1 MKRRWRG
8 ESGVRFVEEEKKK
21 EDRASRAGE
30 GESPWTRMRRTILHG
45 GQRYRHLLQNMP
57 PAPPLWE
64 RGGVYEAHGDIHRG
78 VVIQGIQGTPKAF
91 FSYPSTIF
99 HRALVTLSTIITA
112 IVIAI
117 LVVVPW
123 SMIVLCRVGRYLT
136 PAAESCQF
144 RLEQPPLATRARAT
158 LIEQAT
164 QRGAAPS

>member
-1 MKRRWRG
+1 MEGGERGAFRGGRKEKRG
-8 ESGVRFVEEEKKK
+8 PRFSCRRRRVALDPNAQNYTSRRSTLQALTTEH
-21 EDRASRAGE
+21 ASR
-30 GESPWTRMRRTILHG
+30 
-45 GQRYRHLLQNMP
+45 
-57 PAPPLWE
+57 PAALGTG
-64 RGGVYEAHGDIHRG
+64 GGVYEAHGDIHRG

-99 HRALVTLSTIITA
+99 HRALVTLITIITA